1 MTSSPGTIQG
11 YWLSDFDVESL
22 GSLLPR
28 LAIKHEIEQ
37 LKMKRSDY
45 CIKMCMVFVFHFSMS
60 LYLLVLSCVI
70 RFPSLAP
77 ILSLIISIFP
87 FLITSYSV
95 IFFYIVKSN
104 VRLTE
109 YQIIA
114 ATRSAWPCWKT
125 TGNRLIKSYIIRC
138 RNSIAVGRNV
148 ENFKKP

>member
-45 CIKMCMVFVFHFSMS
+45 CIEMCMVFVFHFSMS

-95 IFFYIVKSN
+95 IFFILLN
-104 VRLTE
+104 LTLD
-109 YQIIA
+109 
-114 ATRSAWPCWKT
+114 SL
-125 TGNRLIKSYIIRC
+125 NIKLSLLPGLPGPAGKQQETA
-138 RNSIAVGRNV
+138 S
-148 ENFKKP
+148 